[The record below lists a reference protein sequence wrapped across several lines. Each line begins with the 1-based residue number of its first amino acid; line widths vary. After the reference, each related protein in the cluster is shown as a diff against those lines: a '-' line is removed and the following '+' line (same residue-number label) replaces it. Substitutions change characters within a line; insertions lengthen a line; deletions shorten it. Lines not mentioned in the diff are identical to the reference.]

1 MIHNFLLLVLNEHA
15 SVDPQDK
22 GGSVVLSIVVKL
34 GMDELR
40 RHGVALVLGAKEQL
54 YVVFG
59 RVGLEAGQREE
70 VVLAFVLAATLPL
83 QALHQRLV

>member
-1 MIHNFLLLVLNEHA
+1 MIHNFLLLVLNEYT

>member
-1 MIHNFLLLVLNEHA
+1 
-15 SVDPQDK
+15 
-22 GGSVVLSIVVKL
+22 
-34 GMDELR
+34 MDELR

-70 VVLAFVLAATLPL
+70 VVLAFILAATLPL